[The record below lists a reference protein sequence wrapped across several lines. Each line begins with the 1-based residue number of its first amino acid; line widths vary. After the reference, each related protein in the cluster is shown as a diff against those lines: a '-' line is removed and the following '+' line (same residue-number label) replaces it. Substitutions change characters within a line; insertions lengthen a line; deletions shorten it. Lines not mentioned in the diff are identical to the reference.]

1 MKWQEGA
8 KSLNR
13 IITSSQSTRSRRAL
27 GFGDYLNPNEA
38 YDPNES
44 SVLDPDPPLEFQ
56 NPVKFVKQGEMHSVS
71 PNITGTFMPTSECLD
86 HIESQLNTGK
96 KTPPSPTSSSVSDN
110 STNEFM
116 SYSFSDKTSET
127 SKFASCDSSVHS
139 DSPKT
144 SPKSSCKSADCSRVA
159 AEGVSSKQT
168 SHEDLVF
175 NVKNNLFQSL
185 QNNSV
190 SGVCLNNSVCDKT
203 SFVMN
208 KSSKKKKCFVCGSK
222 FHLIKDCDYYD
233 KRQGDQMKPKPK
245 VFTSN
250 NRNKNAYSNRPV
262 PADGPSERRFYNR
275 RNQYN
280 NRPFFW
286 QNNNY
291 NHNGYW
297 SGFIDPRFM
306 GGAYWDPAVKSS
318 ADWSWNYNRP
328 FQFRNS
334 KDNGGSYSSARH
346 LSTDPQG
353 RLKSFMT

>member
-1 MKWQEGA
+1 
-8 KSLNR
+8 
-13 IITSSQSTRSRRAL
+13 
-27 GFGDYLNPNEA
+27 
-38 YDPNES
+38 
-44 SVLDPDPPLEFQ
+44 
-56 NPVKFVKQGEMHSVS
+56 
-71 PNITGTFMPTSECLD
+71 MPTSECLD
-86 HIESQLNTGK
+86 HIESQIETGK
-96 KTPPSPTSSSVSDN
+96 KPPTSPTSSSLSDN
-110 STNEFM
+110 STNEFV
-116 SYSFSDKTSET
+116 SYSFSDKTSETTT

-159 AEGVSSKQT
+159 AEEVPSKQA

-203 SFVMN
+203 PFVMN

-222 FHLIKDCDYYD
+222 FHLIKDCDFYD
-233 KRQGDQMKPKPK
+233 KQQGDYVKQMKPKPK
-245 VFTSN
+245 AFNSN
-250 NRNKNAYSNRPV
+250 SRNKNAYTNRSV
-262 PADGPSERRFYNR
+262 PADAYGSSERHFYNR
-275 RNQYN
+275 RNQYHN
-280 NRPFFW
+280 KPFFW
-286 QNNNY
+286 QNS

-306 GGAYWDPAVKSS
+306 GGAYWDSAVKSS
-318 ADWSWNYNRP
+318 ADWSWNHNRP

-334 KDNGGSYSSARH
+334 KNNGGSYSSARQ